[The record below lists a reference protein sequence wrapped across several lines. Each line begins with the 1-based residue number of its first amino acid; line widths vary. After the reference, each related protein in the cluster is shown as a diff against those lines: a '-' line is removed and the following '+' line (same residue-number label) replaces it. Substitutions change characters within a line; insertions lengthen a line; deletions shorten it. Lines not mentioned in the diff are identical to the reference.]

1 MYKGEGLFRKI
12 FQEEI
17 RIQIPGAALLLKA
30 GKQEEAAR
38 WYEEV
43 LKKIPNHYTGNWQL
57 LLYYKEQGEYEKAKK
72 RGEEIICNFG
82 QIRSCKPK

>member
-1 MYKGEGLFRKI
+1 M
-12 FQEEI
+12 
-17 RIQIPGAALLLKA
+17 LLKA

-43 LKKIPNHYTGNWQL
+43 LKKIPNHYTANWQL

-72 RGEEIICNFG
+72 EARRSSVILE
-82 QIRSCKPK
+82 QIRSFKPK